1 MNLQH
6 LQYIVEIANCGS
18 ISKAAQNLFVSQPY
32 LSKILREIEDEYHL
46 SIFSRNKQGISLT
59 ESGRLFVDMAKDLL
73 DNAKRFEK
81 EFEDRRDSY
90 RLRVASGTFSH
101 SIDTFI
107 RMINAIPD
115 TSLRFTYKE
124 SSNLDVIHDIYTQ
137 RADIGV
143 LLLSNKMSQSTFEL
157 LEARRIAYHKVF
169 SNDIWLLTR
178 IDHPLTQK
186 TEELTLE
193 DIYQYNLVVYP
204 KHSDPDIH
212 ASESSMIS
220 DEPVTLFDLNRF
232 KQIITVHNRAVLH
245 NIITMTDY
253 IGIGTSPILEQESLY
268 RLASLPLPTEL
279 AAREK
284 HDFGYSMYYIH
295 LKDRE
300 LPKAAHVYIN
310 FLESYYG
317 KRSDYDSRFSF

>member
-1 MNLQH
+1 MVQEVVHDPILLSMRSEEATREDLQ
-6 LQYIVEIANCGS
+6 V
-18 ISKAAQNLFVSQPY
+18 
-32 LSKILREIEDEYHL
+32 
-46 SIFSRNKQGISLT
+46 
-59 ESGRLFVDMAKDLL
+59 AKDLL

-268 RLASLPLPTEL
+268 RLASLPLPTC
-279 AAREK
+279 
-284 HDFGYSMYYIH
+284 
-295 LKDRE
+295 
-300 LPKAAHVYIN
+300 
-310 FLESYYG
+310 
-317 KRSDYDSRFSF
+317 